1 MRYACQT
8 SRRFAS
14 SFRQLRPAGQGKNFR
29 VMATRKTRSNATQT
43 QNTNAASKQQV
54 KNRKNG
60 KNVPA
65 PTSTLVGT
73 PVPAK
78 LEELQSRYD
87 EYTKDLSEAKKQ
99 SKRVSEKLAKA
110 SDLVQNERY
119 CIAVSRVNMGTA
131 TAEDLAIISSRKAE
145 QNASEGL
152 AKLFA
157 KDFKDADDVAKAREL
172 AKGEEGS
179 LHSAIAET
187 LRNWT
192 KCYCTLYKTI
202 GITSK
207 KSLTADLVKDLCPY
221 LMIATADGLKAA
233 TANRTAVR
241 KNGKAVKVKGKRV
254 YKYTLREKSRWTA
267 YGLFETLERNF
278 RLADLFTEDE
288 LNVRRQLLAEQ
299 VFALV
304 ALKAAKEAEK
314 SDVPE
319 QADDAAKAADKLKAA
334 AKAAAQA
341 AKQNA
346 AEKTQHTTK
355 GGELK
360 KVG

>member
-1 MRYACQT
+1 MT
-8 SRRFAS
+8 
-14 SFRQLRPAGQGKNFR
+14 
-29 VMATRKTRSNATQT
+29 TRKTRSNATQT
-43 QNTNAASKQQV
+43 QTTSAASKQQV

-65 PTSTLVGT
+65 PTNTLVGT

-78 LEELQSRYD
+78 LEELQNRFD
-87 EYTKDLSEAKKQ
+87 EYTKGLSEAKKQ
-99 SKRVSEKLAKA
+99 SKRASEKLAKA

-119 CIAVSRVNMGTA
+119 CIAVSRLNMGTA

-145 QNASEGL
+145 QNATEGL

-157 KDFKDADDVAKAREL
+157 KEYTDSEDVAKAREF

-179 LHSAIAET
+179 LSSAIAET
-187 LRNWT
+187 LRNWS

-202 GITSK
+202 GISSK
-207 KSLTADLVKDLCPY
+207 KSITAALVKDLCPY
-221 LMIATADGLKAA
+221 LMVASADGLKAA
-233 TANRTAVR
+233 SVSRSAVR

-278 RLADLFTEDE
+278 RLAALFTEDE
-288 LNVRRQLLAEQ
+288 LNVRRQLLADQ
-299 VFALV
+299 VSALA
-304 ALKAAKEAEK
+304 ALKAAKDAEK

-319 QADDAAKAADKLKAA
+319 QAADAAKAADKLAAA
-334 AKAAAQA
+334 AKAAGKA
-341 AKQNA
+341 AKENVTNT
-346 AEKTQHTTK
+346 TQHTTN

-360 KVG
+360 KVANG

>member
-1 MRYACQT
+1 MSHNKQT
-8 SRRFAS
+8 RNTVAR
-14 SFRQLRPAGQGKNFR
+14 NE
-29 VMATRKTRSNATQT
+29 
-43 QNTNAASKQQV
+43 NTNAASKQQV
-54 KNRKNG
+54 KNG
-60 KNVPA
+60 KNTPA
-65 PTSTLVGT
+65 PKSDAPVGT

-87 EYTKDLSEAKKQ
+87 EYTKGLSEAKKQ
-99 SKRVSEKLAKA
+99 AKKMSEKLAKA

-119 CIAVSRVNMGTA
+119 CIAVSRLNMGKA

-145 QNASEGL
+145 ENAAEGL

-157 KDFKDADDVAKAREL
+157 KEYTDSEDVANARNF

-179 LHSAIAET
+179 LSSAIAET
-187 LRNWT
+187 LRNWG

-207 KSLTADLVKDLCPY
+207 KSVTADLVKDLCPY
-221 LMIATADGLKAA
+221 QMVATADGLKAA
-233 TANRTAVR
+233 TVNRTAVR

-254 YKYTLREKSRWTA
+254 YKYTLREKTRWTA

-288 LNVRRQLLAEQ
+288 LKVRRELLDKQ
-299 VFALV
+299 VAALA
-304 ALKAAKEAEK
+304 ALKAAKDAEK

-319 QADDAAKAADKLKAA
+319 QAADAAKAADKLKDA
-334 AKAAAQA
+334 AKAAGEA
-341 AKQNA
+341 AKQQLDNS
-346 AEKTQHTTK
+346 TQHTTK
-355 GGELK
+355 GGELQM
-360 KVG
+360 VANG

>member
-1 MRYACQT
+1 
-8 SRRFAS
+8 
-14 SFRQLRPAGQGKNFR
+14 
-29 VMATRKTRSNATQT
+29 MATRNNKRNGAQNE
-43 QNTNAASKQQV
+43 NTNAASKQQV

-60 KNVPA
+60 KNAPA
-65 PTSTLVGT
+65 PKNDTHEGT

-87 EYTKDLSEAKKQ
+87 EYNKGLSEAKKQ
-99 SKRVSEKLAKA
+99 AKKMSEKLAKA

-119 CIAVSRVNMGTA
+119 CIAVSRLNMGTA
-131 TAEDLAIISSRKAE
+131 TAEDLAIISSRKADE
-145 QNASEGL
+145 NAAEGL

-157 KDFKDADDVAKAREL
+157 KEYTDTEDVQNARNF

-179 LHSAIAET
+179 ITSAIAET

-207 KSLTADLVKDLCPY
+207 KCLTPALVKDLCPY
-221 LMIATADGLKAA
+221 LMVASADGLKAA
-233 TANRTAVR
+233 SVSRTAVR

-254 YKYTLREKSRWTA
+254 YKYTLRERQRWTA

-288 LNVRRQLLAEQ
+288 LNVRRQLLDKQ
-299 VFALV
+299 VAALA
-304 ALKAAKEAEK
+304 ALKAAKDAEK

-319 QADDAAKAADKLKAA
+319 QATEAANAADKLAAA
-334 AKAAAQA
+334 AKAAGQA
-341 AKQNA
+341 AKENIDTT
-346 AEKTQHTTK
+346 TQHTTK

-360 KVG
+360 KVANG

>member
-1 MRYACQT
+1 MKRNNA
-8 SRRFAS
+8 
-14 SFRQLRPAGQGKNFR
+14 
-29 VMATRKTRSNATQT
+29 TRSNATRNE
-43 QNTNAASKQQV
+43 NTNAASKQQV
-54 KNRKNG
+54 ENRKSN
-60 KNVPA
+60 NAPA
-65 PTSTLVGT
+65 PEVGT

-87 EYTKDLSEAKKQ
+87 EYNKGLSEAKKQ
-99 SKRVSEKLAKA
+99 AKKMSEKLAKA

-119 CIAVSRVNMGTA
+119 CIAVSRLNMGTA

-145 QNASEGL
+145 ENAAEGL

-157 KDFKDADDVAKAREL
+157 KEYTDSEDVANARNF

-179 LHSAIAET
+179 ITSAIAET

-202 GITSK
+202 GISSK
-207 KSLTADLVKDLCPY
+207 KSLTPALVKDLCPY
-221 LMIATADGLKAA
+221 LMVASADGLKAA
-233 TANRTAVR
+233 SVSRTAVR

-254 YKYTLREKSRWTA
+254 YKYTLRERQRWTA

-288 LNVRRQLLAEQ
+288 LNVRRQLLDKQ
-299 VFALV
+299 VAALA

-319 QADDAAKAADKLKAA
+319 QAAEAANAADKLADAAKAAGK
-334 AKAAAQA
+334 A
-341 AKQNA
+341 AKQHLDNA
-346 AEKTQHTTK
+346 TQHTTK

-360 KVG
+360 MVANG

>member
-1 MRYACQT
+1 
-8 SRRFAS
+8 
-14 SFRQLRPAGQGKNFR
+14 
-29 VMATRKTRSNATQT
+29 MATRKNKRNGAQVE
-43 QNTNAASKQQV
+43 NTNAASKQQV

-65 PTSTLVGT
+65 SDGT

-87 EYTKDLSEAKKQ
+87 ELNTGLNKVQKRAKKANENVAKQ
-99 SKRVSEKLAKA
+99 RELLA
-110 SDLVQNERY
+110 NERY
-119 CIAVSRVNMGTA
+119 CIAVSRFNMGKA
-131 TAEDLAIISSRKAE
+131 TAEDLVIISSRKAE
-145 QNASEGL
+145 ENATAGL

-157 KDFKDADDVAKAREL
+157 KEFKDTEDVAKARDF

-179 LHSAIAET
+179 LASAIAET
-187 LRNWT
+187 QRNWA

-202 GITSK
+202 GVTAK
-207 KSLTADLVKDLCPY
+207 KQLTPALLKDLCPY
-221 LMIATADGLKAA
+221 LMVASADGLKAA
-233 TANRTAVR
+233 TVNRTAVR

-254 YKYTLREKSRWTA
+254 YKYTLRQKSRWTA

-288 LNVRRQLLAEQ
+288 LNVRRQLLDKQ
-299 VFALV
+299 VAALA
-304 ALKAAKEAEK
+304 ALKAAKDAEK

-319 QADDAAKAADKLKAA
+319 QAADAAKAANELKAA
-334 AKAAAQA
+334 AKAAGQA

-346 AEKTQHTTK
+346 DNTTQHTTN

>member
-1 MRYACQT
+1 MTTRDKRNSAQT
-8 SRRFAS
+8 ES
-14 SFRQLRPAGQGKNFR
+14 K
-29 VMATRKTRSNATQT
+29 
-43 QNTNAASKQQV
+43 NAASKQQV

-60 KNVPA
+60 NNMPVTTTP
-65 PTSTLVGT
+65 VGT

-87 EYTKDLSEAKKQ
+87 EQLKKLSEAKKQ
-99 SKRVSEKLAKA
+99 SKRASDNLAKA

-119 CIAVSRVNMGTA
+119 CIAVSRLNQGSA

-145 QNASEGL
+145 ENAAEGL

-157 KDFKDADDVAKAREL
+157 KEFKDTDDVAKARDF

-179 LHSAIAET
+179 LSSAIAET
-187 LRNWT
+187 LRNWA

-202 GITSK
+202 GISSK
-207 KSLTADLVKDLCPY
+207 KSITAALVKDLCPY
-221 LMIATADGLKAA
+221 LMVATADGLKSA
-233 TANRTAVR
+233 TVTRTAVR

-288 LNVRRQLLAEQ
+288 LKVRRELLDKQ
-299 VFALV
+299 VAALA

-314 SDVPE
+314 SSDVPE
-319 QADDAAKAADKLKAA
+319 QANEAANAADKLAAAAKAA
-334 AKAAAQA
+334 AKAA
-341 AKQNA
+341 KQHLDNA
-346 AEKTQHTTK
+346 TQHTTQ

>member
-1 MRYACQT
+1 
-8 SRRFAS
+8 
-14 SFRQLRPAGQGKNFR
+14 
-29 VMATRKTRSNATQT
+29 MANKQTRSNAAQT
-43 QNTNAASKQQV
+43 SENTNAASKQQV
-54 KNRKNG
+54 KNNG

-65 PTSTLVGT
+65 PKDVTPDGT

-87 EYTKDLSEAKKQ
+87 EYTKGLNEVQKRAKKINEN
-99 SKRVSEKLAKA
+99 VAKQR
-110 SDLVQNERY
+110 DLVVNERY
-119 CIAVSRVNMGTA
+119 CIAVSRLNMGTA

-157 KDFKDADDVAKAREL
+157 KEFTDSEDVQAARNF
-172 AKGEEGS
+172 AKGEEGTIT
-179 LHSAIAET
+179 SAIAET

-202 GITSK
+202 GISSK
-207 KSLTADLVKDLCPY
+207 KSLTPALVKDLCPY
-221 LMIATADGLKAA
+221 LMVATADGLKAA
-233 TANRTAVR
+233 SVNRTAVR

-288 LNVRRQLLAEQ
+288 LNVRRQLLDNQ
-299 VFALV
+299 VAALA
-304 ALKAAKEAEK
+304 ALKAAKDAEK

-319 QADDAAKAADKLKAA
+319 QAADAAKAADNLKAA
-334 AKAAAQA
+334 AKAAGKA
-341 AKQNA
+341 AKQHLDNA
-346 AEKTQHTTK
+346 TQHTTN

-360 KVG
+360 KVANG